1 MTEVQEDIVLDKPSQ
16 ETTDLQSL
24 LEAANMSK
32 FSLSTGIIEAKQAFE
47 KAGSFFD
54 LVKSSSGIL
63 NEEATNEK
71 ALVKDED
78 GYTEN
83 VDTSEADLENSKLLE
98 DDIEPVNVD
107 AVKDDLEGRN
117 KIDNF
122 EFSKEE
128 NGELDEE
135 KDDLNNVEL
144 PGTDIEQKEKD
155 VQESQTS
162 TEFLQDDQKIT
173 EEGQFHSE
181 QEINAYD
188 AGYKA
193 ALDEFEK
200 SMQMEKSSFQDIIQT
215 MYSVGEQFQDN
226 LEKLIKDQITEL
238 ASELIGTHLQEFEVS
253 YVNKIKV
260 AADNILKDAAD
271 VKLELNHMDF
281 ELLKSNSNFA
291 ALAFEVTDEK
301 DLRRGEFRLI
311 ANSSGFQQKY
321 TD

>member
-1 MTEVQEDIVLDKPSQ
+1 MI
-16 ETTDLQSL
+16 
-24 LEAANMSK
+24 AAAIEGGA
-32 FSLSTGIIEAKQAFE
+32 FS
-47 KAGSFFD
+47 
-54 LVKSSSGIL
+54 V
-63 NEEATNEK
+63 TNENSEDFFSTCIQTSYRFIRLSFDRK
-71 ALVKDED
+71 RRIKSLGFEHSNFTSFIISLKCLQPFVIVVIFKLNIFAISFADRGTLLLLHDMYIEDAISPLLLLPLVILSD
-78 GYTEN
+78 
-83 VDTSEADLENSKLLE
+83 
-98 DDIEPVNVD
+98 
-107 AVKDDLEGRN
+107 
-117 KIDNF
+117 DNF
-122 EFSKEE
+122 EYSKEE

-135 KDDLNNVEL
+135 KDDLNDVEL
-144 PGTDIEQKEKD
+144 PRTDREQKEKD

-162 TEFLQDDQKIT
+162 TEFLQDDQKSI
-173 EEGQFHSE
+173 EERQFHSE
-181 QEINAYD
+181 QETNAYD

-200 SMQMEKSSFQDIIQT
+200 SMQMEKSSLQDIIQT

-238 ASELIGTHLQEFEVS
+238 ASELIGTHLQEFEES
-253 YVNKIKV
+253 YINKIKV

-271 VKLELNHMDF
+271 IKLELNHMDF

-321 TD
+321 ID